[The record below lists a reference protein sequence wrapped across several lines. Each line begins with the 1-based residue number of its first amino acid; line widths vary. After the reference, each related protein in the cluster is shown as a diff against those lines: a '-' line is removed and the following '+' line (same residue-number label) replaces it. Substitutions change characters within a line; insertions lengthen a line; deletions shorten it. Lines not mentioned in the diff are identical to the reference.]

1 MVRRVFQTFLFLG
14 LAACSVIAGPTGP
27 TGPGPAVGTYTL
39 QTINQQELPA
49 KINNEG
55 RPLGMEEIE
64 AAAPF
69 LFEITAGS
77 ATLNEDWTCSL
88 SLTRRETEDGIM
100 TTNTE
105 TDSCTYTIP
114 PDGWRGLEMR
124 FDDFWAA
131 GSAPVTT
138 FDSTLS
144 LIIGNDG
151 DINLPTYIF
160 EK

>member
-1 MVRRVFQTFLFLG
+1 M
-14 LAACSVIAGPTGP
+14 
-27 TGPGPAVGTYTL
+27 YTL
-39 QTINQQELPA
+39 QTINSQELPA
-49 KINNEG
+49 KINSEG
-55 RPLGMEEIE
+55 QPLVMEEIE
-64 AAAPF
+64 IGIPF

-88 SLTRRETEDGIM
+88 SLTRRETEDGIV

-105 TDSCTYTIP
+105 TDLCTYTIHP
-114 PDGWRGLEMR
+114 EGFRGLDMT

-138 FDSTLS
+138 FDSRLS

-151 DINLPTYIF
+151 DINPPTYIF